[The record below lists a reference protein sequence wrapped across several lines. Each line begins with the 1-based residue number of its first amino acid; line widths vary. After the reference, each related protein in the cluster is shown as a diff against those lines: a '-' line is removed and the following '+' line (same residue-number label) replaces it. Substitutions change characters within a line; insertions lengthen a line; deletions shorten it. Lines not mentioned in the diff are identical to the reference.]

1 MTHGEIAAYSLP
13 RGMPMRVAVSTA
25 VLVLGLSGLVAS
37 QSQPVNVW
45 ISQGRFDATIT
56 TTRIEPYLSGH
67 PYAGIPVISSDDNR
81 MVVAQ
86 ARVRAW
92 PERNQTRVVVFAVE
106 NPAPGKYLETPVATF
121 LASPGDPERI
131 IQMDDFGG
139 APVRARVAYK

>member
-1 MTHGEIAAYSLP
+1 MHLAI
-13 RGMPMRVAVSTA
+13 STT
-25 VLVLGLSGLVAS
+25 VLVLGLSGLVAA
-37 QSQPVNVW
+37 QSPPVNVW

-56 TTRIEPYLSGH
+56 ATRAEPYLSGD
-67 PYAGIPVISSDDNR
+67 PYAGIPVTASGDNSR
-81 MVVAQ
+81 VVAQ

-121 LASPGDPERI
+121 LASPGDPERV

-139 APVRARVAYK
+139 APIRARVAYK